1 MESIAR
7 VKNKLP
13 IDFITEL
20 NETFNERISD
30 KILSGMIENRYTT
43 MRVNTLKY
51 DINSLKKNLEDNKIE
66 FKSVPW
72 YEDALIILNANE
84 NILQSLDLY
93 KNGYIYLQSLS
104 SMIPPL
110 VLEPKEN
117 EKILDLTAA
126 PGSKTTQIAALMK
139 NKGYILANELDKIR
153 CEKLKYNINLQGVK
167 ICEVINNKGEELG
180 DNYINQF
187 DKVLLDTPCSGEGR
201 FLIEDKKTYENWSTS
216 EVDKLVKLQKELFT
230 SAYKALKPEGI
241 LVYSTCTLNKNENEG
256 VLNWAINK
264 YNLEIEKINMDIKN
278 SLNGITKGYNK
289 QLKNA
294 IRVLPNKEQEGFFVA
309 KIIKKA

>member
-20 NETFNERISD
+20 NDTFNERISD

-294 IRVLPNKEQEGFFVA
+294 IRVLPNKKQEGFFVV

>member
-20 NETFNERISD
+20 NDTFNERISD

-153 CEKLKYNINLQGVK
+153 CEKLKK
-167 ICEVINNKGEELG
+167 
-180 DNYINQF
+180 
-187 DKVLLDTPCSGEGR
+187 
-201 FLIEDKKTYENWSTS
+201 
-216 EVDKLVKLQKELFT
+216 
-230 SAYKALKPEGI
+230 
-241 LVYSTCTLNKNENEG
+241 
-256 VLNWAINK
+256 
-264 YNLEIEKINMDIKN
+264 
-278 SLNGITKGYNK
+278 
-289 QLKNA
+289 
-294 IRVLPNKEQEGFFVA
+294 
-309 KIIKKA
+309 

>member
-20 NETFNERISD
+20 NDTFNERISD

>member
-1 MESIAR
+1 M
-7 VKNKLP
+7 KNKLP

-20 NETFNERISD
+20 NDTFNERISD